1 MYEKLAL
8 ELTALAF
15 CFNVSVLYGKLKLSV
30 TRCVRK
36 NRRLLAIDDG
46 INNNT

>member
-1 MYEKLAL
+1 MYEELAL
-8 ELTALAF
+8 ELT
-15 CFNVSVLYGKLKLSV
+15 VSVLYGKLKLSV

-36 NRRLLAIDDG
+36 NRRLLPIDDG